1 MLDDDPPAAEEAAV
15 PTEDGDSERDGR
27 DLRAALGEALAAL
40 DAEDRPDALETA
52 DYRWLGVGLRLGVEH
67 PEPARR
73 LLAMLETP
81 EAEQASQVGDPASD
95 ASQSAVPASQSR
107 ADKLTV
113 DFRSTLLARSA
124 ALPLSGRAGPD
135 PQPMFGWVAALTRAE
150 ILALGRVV
158 EEMLATGSPPD
169 IGRGF
174 GFTWD
179 AGVRLPREER
189 EAMIG
194 VFAEL
199 QITVGGVLAGRDLR
213 AAPVERRRGLS
224 GLLDPWLSRTHQTEA
239 QAAAVIEATGE
250 VAQRGL
256 VALWNAWAALRYRA
270 LIPHSTFEVLVRPW
284 QTVMGPLLEP

>member
-1 MLDDDPPAAEEAAV
+1 
-15 PTEDGDSERDGR
+15 
-27 DLRAALGEALAAL
+27 
-40 DAEDRPDALETA
+40 
-52 DYRWLGVGLRLGVEH
+52 
-67 PEPARR
+67 
-73 LLAMLETP
+73 
-81 EAEQASQVGDPASD
+81 
-95 ASQSAVPASQSR
+95 
-107 ADKLTV
+107 
-113 DFRSTLLARSA
+113 
-124 ALPLSGRAGPD
+124 
-135 PQPMFGWVAALTRAE
+135 MFGWVAALTRAE

-169 IGRGF
+169 VGRGF

-194 VFAEL
+194 LFAEL

-213 AAPVERRRGLS
+213 AGPLERRRGLS

-270 LIPHSTFEVLVRPW
+270 LIPHSTSESLVRP
-284 QTVMGPLLEP
+284 GRP